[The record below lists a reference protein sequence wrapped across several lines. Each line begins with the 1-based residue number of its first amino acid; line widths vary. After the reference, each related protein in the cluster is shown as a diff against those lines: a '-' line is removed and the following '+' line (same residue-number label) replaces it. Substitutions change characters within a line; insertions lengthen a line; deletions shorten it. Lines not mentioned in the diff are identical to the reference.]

1 MLFFSYEFKL
11 DEEYHV
17 FYQRASGEKT
27 AVEKSSFTLQ
37 EFLLCTLSSILC
49 SSSSSSRQPLEEETD
64 SSDMSDILESSKPVV
79 YIVGTHKDKV
89 SDEYI
94 DTVDRKLQKII
105 KDTDFYRKGIVKFFS
120 NDKLVVSLDNKKG
133 GIKEVSLLHQLFE
146 KAMEQHFKKLKIPA
160 VWLLFSLCLRMRE
173 LRTASMDTCLELSR
187 AFNMTPHETKVA
199 LWFLHHHAG
208 VMMYFPNVSGLDDL
222 VIIDTQVVYDSITSV
237 ILEAMSFNKEARL
250 KLRDL
255 GRQVGLH
262 WKTSHLLQLTFQKM

>member
-1 MLFFSYEFKL
+1 
-11 DEEYHV
+11 
-17 FYQRASGEKT
+17 
-27 AVEKSSFTLQ
+27 
-37 EFLLCTLSSILC
+37 
-49 SSSSSSRQPLEEETD
+49 
-64 SSDMSDILESSKPVV
+64 
-79 YIVGTHKDKV
+79 
-89 SDEYI
+89 
-94 DTVDRKLQKII
+94 
-105 KDTDFYRKGIVKFFS
+105 
-120 NDKLVVSLDNKKG
+120 
-133 GIKEVSLLHQLFE
+133 
-146 KAMEQHFKKLKIPA
+146 
-160 VWLLFSLCLRMRE
+160 
-173 LRTASMDTCLELSR
+173 MDTCLELSR